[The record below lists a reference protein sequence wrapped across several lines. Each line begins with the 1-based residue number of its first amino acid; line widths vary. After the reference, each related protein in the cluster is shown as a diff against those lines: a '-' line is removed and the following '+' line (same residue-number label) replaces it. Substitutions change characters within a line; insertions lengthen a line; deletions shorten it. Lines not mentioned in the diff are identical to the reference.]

1 MPGLDDVSFDDC
13 YRRVYPLVLAKCRR
27 MLRGDSDANDLAQE
41 VFVRLWK
48 NREFLRDPATL
59 TAWLY
64 RTSTRLVI
72 DRARKRV
79 SNEDAAWHLND
90 LLQAQTSADCEARF
104 VGRERLRN
112 LVASCSEARLEAA
125 ILSRLDRLTQPEV
138 AEVMGTSERTV
149 RRLLDRFDQQSRSLE
164 GTDP

>member
-13 YRRVYPLVLAKCRR
+13 YRRVFPLVLAKCRR
-27 MLRGDSDANDLAQE
+27 MLKGDSDANDLAQE

-48 NREFLRDPATL
+48 NRELLRDPATL

-72 DRARKRV
+72 DRARKRALRD
-79 SNEDAAWHLND
+79 DAAWHLNGS
-90 LLQAQTSADCEARF
+90 LQAQTSADCEARF

-112 LVASCSEARLEAA
+112 LIATCSAAQLEAA
-125 ILSRLDRLTQPEV
+125 ILSRLDRLTQPEI

-149 RRLLDRFDQQSRSLE
+149 RRLLDRFDQQRRSLE
-164 GTDP
+164 ESAP

>member
-1 MPGLDDVSFDDC
+1 MPGLDDASFDDC
-13 YRRVYPLVLAKCRR
+13 YRRVFPLVLAKCRR
-27 MLRGDSDANDLAQE
+27 MLKGSADASDLAQE

-48 NREFLRDPATL
+48 SRELLRDPATL

-72 DRARKRV
+72 DRARQRAL
-79 SNEDAAWHLND
+79 SEDTILQLNGM
-90 LLQAQTSADCEARF
+90 LLAQTSADWEARF

-112 LVASCSEARLEAA
+112 LLATCEDAQLEAA
-125 ILSRLDRLTQPEV
+125 ILSRLDRMTQPEI

-149 RRLLDRFDQQSRSLE
+149 RRLLDRFDQQSQRLMESAL
-164 GTDP
+164 